1 MSYNVAQIKVLPWNI
16 WIRNTEDHTSII
28 HIVTEGL
35 AEPPTRVTESGL
47 TSLFLTLSA
56 GRPADL
62 QPSMEAAAGC
72 TTPEWKLI
80 LFTFNLLFPPL
91 WNLERAKSCNTYI
104 KNKCSRNG
112 PTGHN
117 AVRGFCGLAKKA
129 CGEKQSIRPIF
140 QHVLLNNN
148 NPQSDLDLFQRK

>member
-1 MSYNVAQIKVLPWNI
+1 MLHKLKFGHEISGFWILRIAHLSFILWLRDLQITP
-16 WIRNTEDHTSII
+16 TS
-28 HIVTEGL
+28 HQ
-35 AEPPTRVTESGL
+35 RVTESGL
-47 TSLFLTLSA
+47 TSLFLTPSVA
-56 GRPADL
+56 RPADL
-62 QPSMEAAAGC
+62 QPSMEAAAGY
-72 TTPEWKLI
+72 TTPEWKQI

-91 WNLERAKSCNTYI
+91 WNLERAKSCNTCI